1 MNIRNC
7 IIGLLLAVLLSS
19 CGTEIKLASKFV
31 GSAKPRAAVYFP
43 EEAQVTYIPDAD
55 GNYPNMLDSLDQNA
69 FLDIM
74 YAAYAKEMK
83 VYGVEVYIPED
94 QDNVPVDSLNWLV
107 VLSKVEIQGLYTDY
121 VDRLFNFF
129 DDYEYTVS
137 LNTVNVAAWF
147 DCNDGQWLPT
157 QFDEYNLMEDFDSYL
172 TKVDADK
179 MEYHYD
185 ITPLKMKDIYDY
197 AVFLGKRYAGF
208 TYNYMMNR
216 YIESEMGK
224 NQKTPRFKLRWD
236 PSEDGLFF
244 MEPEEGFLE
253 LKTEN

>member
-1 MNIRNC
+1 
-7 IIGLLLAVLLSS
+7 
-19 CGTEIKLASKFV
+19 
-31 GSAKPRAAVYFP
+31 
-43 EEAQVTYIPDAD
+43 
-55 GNYPNMLDSLDQNA
+55 MLFRS
-69 FLDIM
+69 
-74 YAAYAKEMK
+74 
-83 VYGVEVYIPED
+83 
-94 QDNVPVDSLNWLV
+94 
-107 VLSKVEIQGLYTDY
+107 
-121 VDRLFNFF
+121 
-129 DDYEYTVS
+129 
-137 LNTVNVAAWF
+137 
-147 DCNDGQWLPT
+147 PT